1 MPRIT
6 FKAKPYTI
14 QNVDGS
20 NKRLAI
26 DVPTLTRSH
35 CDMHAFRIH
44 PKFGSYA
51 NSDLFPSLLRR
62 ITRIVRRSR
71 LPRFAAERRGDR
83 CKRLSRRCVF
93 RRSGLALILKSKRRR
108 VTPLMRADYVLG

>member
-20 NKRLAI
+20 NKRLAV

-35 CDMHAFRIH
+35 CDMRAFRVH

-51 NSDLFPSLLRR
+51 NSDLFPSVLRR
-62 ITRIVRRSR
+62 IRESFGARVYLDSPPKGVSID
-71 LPRFAAERRGDR
+71 A
-83 CKRLSRRCVF
+83 
-93 RRSGLALILKSKRRR
+93 SGFLAVVSFDAQDWR
-108 VTPLMRADYVLG
+108 